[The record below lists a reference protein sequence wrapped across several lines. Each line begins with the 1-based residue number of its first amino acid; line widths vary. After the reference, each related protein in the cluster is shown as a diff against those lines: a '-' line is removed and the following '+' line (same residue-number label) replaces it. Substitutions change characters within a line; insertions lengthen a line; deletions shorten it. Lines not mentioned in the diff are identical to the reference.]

1 MAAVNACLAT
11 VGAIQVGRILSYQ
24 RSQAGSTE
32 AMVNELEQGAK
43 DTFKKAEE
51 KVQKAVH

>member
-11 VGAIQVGRILSYQ
+11 VGAIQVARILSYQ

-32 AMVNELEQGAK
+32 AMVKELEQGAK
-43 DTFKKAEE
+43 DTLKKTEQQ
-51 KVQKAVH
+51 VQKAVQ